1 MNIQGKVI
9 RVMPVQSVGANN
21 FQKRE
26 IHVEIDSDKDY
37 PQIIALEASGKKISE
52 ADGINPGDVVDF
64 SLNLKGREYTGSD
77 GVLKVFNTLSI
88 WKADVKVRA
97 NVTGQAPVQPAT
109 SSTDSDPLPF

>member
-9 RVMPVQSVGANN
+9 RVMPTQTVGEKG

-64 SLNLKGREYTGSD
+64 SLNLKGREWVNKD
-77 GVLKVFNTLSI
+77 GATVVFNTLSI

-97 NVTGQAPVQPAT
+97 NVTGQAPVQPI
-109 SSTDSDPLPF
+109 STDSDPLPF